1 MQNSPFSLSNENLEG
16 TIIASKASF
25 EEEAVRTALGK
36 YTPNYY
42 ISFVPCN
49 ESDLKITI
57 SCKKSNSLHIN
68 FLKEIMNELLDQQI
82 RLDLQNKF
90 GHLRESIVKH
100 AFEPV
105 RL

>member
-1 MQNSPFSLSNENLEG
+1 MQNPPFSLSDNSMQG
-16 TIIASKASF
+16 TIIASKVSF

-36 YTPNYY
+36 YTPHYY
-42 ISFVPCN
+42 ISFMPCN
-49 ESDLKITI
+49 ESDLEITI
-57 SCKKSNSLHIN
+57 SCKKSNPLHIN
-68 FLKEIMNELLDQQI
+68 LLKEIMNELLDQQI
-82 RLDLQNKF
+82 RLDLQHKF